1 MYSSRPVYTSPWRE
15 IGMNIFRV
23 SGCSTKRAAEMVP
36 THAIHSF
43 AVFGSSFTMPIVA
56 MHTKSG
62 AHSHVWK
69 LKLKKN
75 TATTDRTITVI
86 RTPCVNSLPWRA

>member
-15 IGMNIFRV
+15 IGMNIFLV
-23 SGCSTKRAAEMVP
+23 SGCSTKSAAEMVP

-43 AVFGSSFTMPIVA
+43 TVFGSSFTMPIEAV
-56 MHTKSG
+56 HTKSG
-62 AHSHVWK
+62 AYSHVWK

-75 TATTDRTITVI
+75 TATTDITMSVM
-86 RTPCVNSLPWRA
+86 RTPCVSFLPWRA